1 MPTRPPRVPFVPGRA
16 GRAGRPASPN
26 SSTAPPVTHTA
37 RLPVRWSDLDALGHL
52 NNAAYLTLC
61 EQARIEMLADLGA
74 GDWDDAGPVLA
85 GVSLEFRRPVLYP
98 ATAVVR
104 TTLGEPGRSSLP
116 FSFSVSV
123 EGDDAVYAEGE
134 GTLVW
139 VSRETGRSAPLP
151 APLRE
156 AATAA

>member
-1 MPTRPPRVPFVPGRA
+1 M
-16 GRAGRPASPN
+16 
-26 SSTAPPVTHTA
+26 THTA
-37 RLPVRWSDLDALGHL
+37 RVPVRWGDLDALGHL
-52 NNAAYLTLC
+52 NNATYLTLC
-61 EQARIEMLADLGA
+61 EQARIEMLADLGV

-85 GVSLEFRRPVLYP
+85 AVSLQFRRPVLYP

-116 FSFSVSV
+116 FSYAISV
-123 EGDDAVYAEGE
+123 EGDEETTYAEGD

-139 VSRETGRSAPLP
+139 IDKQSGRSVPLP

-156 AATAA
+156 AAEATAP

>member
-1 MPTRPPRVPFVPGRA
+1 M
-16 GRAGRPASPN
+16 
-26 SSTAPPVTHTA
+26 THTA
-37 RLPVRWSDLDALGHL
+37 RVPVRWGDLDSLGHL
-52 NNAAYLTLC
+52 NNAVYLTLC
-61 EQARIEMLADLGA
+61 EQARIEMLDGLGVA
-74 GDWDDAGPVLA
+74 DWDDAGPVLA
-85 GVSLEFRRPVLYP
+85 GVSLQFRRPVLYP

-116 FSFSVSV
+116 FTFAIAV
-123 EGDDAVYAEGE
+123 EGDEDTAYAEGE

-139 VSRETGRSAPLP
+139 VSHETGRATPLP